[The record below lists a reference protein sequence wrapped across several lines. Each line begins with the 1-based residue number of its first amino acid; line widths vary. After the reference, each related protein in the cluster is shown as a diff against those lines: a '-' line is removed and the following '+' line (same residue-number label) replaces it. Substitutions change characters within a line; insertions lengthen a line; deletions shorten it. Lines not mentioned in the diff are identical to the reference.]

1 MKKSNQPRLIA
12 LSSIFLCT
20 FFITTCRQSS
30 TDSNQSELPDGDFPY
45 CVHNKGNTLCSTLPH
60 DVLTQFGF
68 DYFNLDSTPQA
79 ELDIFSWQ
87 TFIGLNWP
95 ALVDGM
101 PDTSVIIGD
110 APKSRRV
117 WEFYPTTGD
126 VFPGQKTIDCSNDE
140 DLPVFRL
147 SAKSVLGNHR
157 DNPFLEST
165 GQPLIDR
172 NGNFILYDIRLN
184 DLEAEWIR
192 GEGLNTIAGQKARTD
207 SVAFPVG
214 WYANNDNRTGGRVGA
229 MEIKTSWMILDDT
242 ATHSDYFVMDAHVH
256 IDSSDVEGGNA
267 PLCFKATLGLVG
279 MHILRKTRG
288 PYRMSMG
295 SGTLDTTNVTPQY
308 WIWTS
313 FEHTRNAPLA
323 ANPQDPT
330 QYTVAITSCDPPTDI
345 STPYNLFDP
354 DCQLPNGEPCPTN
367 TAPAKPYLWS
377 TSPPFASSLLVN
389 GTFGTQV
396 VRCFDLYSSTKAVN
410 KRFQEKLVGT
420 VWENYMLIG
429 TQWQGDPA
437 TSSGKPVPGSNGN
450 LPRYFSNTT
459 LETYIQLKDFGSCI
473 SCHQDAKLAGNS
485 EISANF
491 SYLLQLEVTQ

>member
-12 LSSIFLCT
+12 LSFICLVVFLM
-20 FFITTCRQSS
+20 TTCQPTKSEIKAEVQ
-30 TDSNQSELPDGDFPY
+30 TDESFPY
-45 CVHNKGNTLCSTLPH
+45 CVHNQGSALCSTLPH

-68 DYFNLDSTPQA
+68 DYFDLDSNLQA
-79 ELDIFSWQ
+79 DLDVFSWQ
-87 TFIGLNWP
+87 TFIGLSWP
-95 ALVDGM
+95 AQENGM
-101 PDTSVIIGD
+101 PDTSVTIGD
-110 APKSRRV
+110 APKSKRV
-117 WEFYPTTGD
+117 WQFYPSTGA
-126 VFPGQKTIDCSNDE
+126 VFPGQKVINCSNDE
-140 DLPVFRL
+140 DLPVLRL
-147 SAKSVLGNHR
+147 SAKAGLGNHT

-184 DLEAEWIR
+184 EHEARWIER
-192 GEGLNTIAGQKARTD
+192 EGLNTIAGQKEHTD

-214 WYANNDNRTGGRVGA
+214 WYANNDDRTGGSVGA
-229 MEIKTSWMILDDT
+229 MEIKTSWMILDDP
-242 ATHSDYFVMDAHVH
+242 AAHSDYFVMDAHVH
-256 IDSSDVEGGNA
+256 IDSLDVEGGDA
-267 PLCFKATLGLVG
+267 PLCFKASLGLVG

-313 FEHTRNAPLA
+313 FEHIRNAPLA
-323 ANPQDPT
+323 TNPQDPT
-330 QYTVAITSCDPPTDI
+330 QYTVAISTCDPPSNI
-345 STPYNLFDP
+345 STTFNLFNP
-354 DCQLPNGEPCPTN
+354 ACTLPNGDPCPTN

-377 TSPPFASSLLVN
+377 TSPPYASSLLVN
-389 GTFGTQV
+389 GKYGTQV
-396 VRCFDLYSSTKAVN
+396 VRCFDIYSSTKAVN
-410 KRFQEKLVGT
+410 ARFQEKLAGT
-420 VWENYMLIG
+420 VWANYMLIG

-473 SCHQDAKLAGNS
+473 SCHQSAKLAGNS
-485 EISANF
+485 DKSANF
-491 SYLLQLEVTQ
+491 SYLLQLEVTE

>member
-1 MKKSNQPRLIA
+1 MSISDQPRLIT
-12 LSSIFLCT
+12 LSLMYLVTFLT
-20 FFITTCRQSS
+20 ITCQPGGPER
-30 TDSNQSELPDGDFPY
+30 SEELLVEGDFPY
-45 CVHNKGNTLCSTLPH
+45 CVADSGTALCSTLPH

-79 ELDIFSWQ
+79 ELDVFSWQ

-95 ALVDGM
+95 TQVNGM
-101 PDTSVIIGD
+101 PDTSIIIGD
-110 APKSRRV
+110 SPKSKRV

-126 VFPGQKTIDCSNDE
+126 VFPGQKAIDCTHDE

-147 SAKSVLGNHR
+147 SSKAGLENHT

-184 DLEAEWIR
+184 DLEARWIK
-192 GEGLNTIAGQKARTD
+192 GEGLNTMARQKTRTD

-214 WYANNDNRTGGRVGA
+214 WYANNDDRTGGSVGA
-229 MEIKTSWMILDDT
+229 MEIKTSWMILDDP
-242 ATHSDYFVMDAHVH
+242 ATHSAYFVMDAHVH
-256 IDSSDVEGGNA
+256 IDSTDVEGGDA

-288 PYRMSMG
+288 PYRMSMS

-313 FEHTRNAPLA
+313 FEHIRNAPLA
-323 ANPQDPT
+323 TNAQDPT
-330 QYTVAITSCDPPTDI
+330 QYTVAITSCDPPGNV
-345 STPYNLFDP
+345 STTFNLFNP
-354 DCQLPNGEPCPTN
+354 GCLLPNGDPCPTN

-377 TSPPFASSLLVN
+377 TSPPYASSLLVN
-389 GTFGTQV
+389 GKYGTQV
-396 VRCFDLYSSTKAVN
+396 VRCFDLYTSTKAVN
-410 KRFQEKLVGT
+410 VKFQEKLAGT

-459 LETYIQLKDFGSCI
+459 LETFIQLKDFGSCI
-473 SCHQDAKLAGNS
+473 TCHQNAKLAGNP